1 MMIRLVMKKQCH
13 IMIGNA
19 ERKSWNAGKPT
30 ISCVHDRHLHHAP
43 IVAMPTLSIAQSPD
57 LVSIARDRC

>member
-1 MMIRLVMKKQCH
+1 
-13 IMIGNA
+13 MIGNA
-19 ERKSWNAGKPT
+19 ERESWNAGKPT

-43 IVAMPTLSIAQSPD
+43 IVAMPRLSIAQSPD